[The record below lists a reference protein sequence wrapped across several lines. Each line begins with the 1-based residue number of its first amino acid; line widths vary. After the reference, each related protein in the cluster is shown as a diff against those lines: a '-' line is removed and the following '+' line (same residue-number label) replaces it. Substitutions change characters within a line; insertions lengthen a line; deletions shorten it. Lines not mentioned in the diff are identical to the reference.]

1 MPITFFN
8 NTYFLQSLGW
18 GIANSFWQ
26 TAILWLLYQAINSID
41 KRLPAVIKHYLSLAL
56 LTLSLY

>member
-8 NTYFLQSLGW
+8 NAYFLQSLGW

-56 LTLSLY
+56 LTLSFN

>member
-8 NTYFLQSLGW
+8 SAYFLQSLGW

-26 TAILWLLYQAINSID
+26 TALLWLLYHPIISID

-56 LTLSLY
+56 